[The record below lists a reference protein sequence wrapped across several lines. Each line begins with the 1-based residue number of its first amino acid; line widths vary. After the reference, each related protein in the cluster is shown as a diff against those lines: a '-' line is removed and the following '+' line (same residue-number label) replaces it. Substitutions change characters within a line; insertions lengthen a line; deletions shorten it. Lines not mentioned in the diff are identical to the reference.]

1 MYLQAN
7 PSKARTEQ
15 EKEDIK
21 NVYKIGE
28 QVLPKHGGMR
38 GDSADEEDRRM
49 IEDVRELSLRE
60 VGIGDSRS
68 HERGTSHRDRESSRD
83 SRDEEGRRQRR
94 RDERR
99 RREERQSTRH
109 GSGTVLSPGPMDSRS
124 QARQIEHQSSLR
136 SLLSNSNFDSSNLE
150 EEILRQIVDEGLLDG
165 IDLDS
170 LDVAQQDELS
180 ERIADA
186 YRQRHRRRSRSLDTR
201 SEASRD
207 SNHRN
212 VVEQPRHRQH
222 GRSSSVANQ
231 TPRPSNPSASRP
243 RHRDAYPINQ
253 ESRRRTST
261 DNGRTLGSS
270 LSRTS
275 DVVRE
280 AARSASDLTERS
292 RAFTHER
299 VRPGMAGGPSQGRR
313 TTDPDSGNRSRVNIN
328 QNRHGTTVPG
338 TISNATRNFRTSQ
351 PAAREVS
358 LLNFP
363 SAVIAN
369 SASRGFAVPVQQDNC
384 RDEPLR
390 SVQRSTLAEGIR
402 PGLPYSLPIVTENS
416 VQQIPG
422 PAEPLCSEPMS
433 APSSS
438 QEPILYPEPLISCNR
453 CMKPLLEYDLHY
465 NCSLCLDGKY
475 NICLQCYRRG
485 TGCLHWYGFGTA
497 ALQRYEQQ
505 APIGGYPVKHPLPH
519 VLTGQ
524 RYLRPNSKAK
534 PIMSHQGS
542 QNMTSEDPAKRL
554 QSGVF
559 CSSCLAFA
567 NDCFWKCDFCNEGE
581 WGFCN
586 SCINQG
592 KCCTHPLLPLAHSL
606 TKSKSFASFSTQ
618 HTETSFSSSRP
629 VIGSF
634 PNGPYT
640 PLTFSTKCDICTYP
654 IPPSSTRFH
663 CPQCNNGDYD
673 ICTNCY
679 NRLVSSGRISAENG
693 HKGWRR
699 CLTGHRMIIT
709 GFQDSPY
716 RRVVINDL
724 VGGHALKDDIASP
737 YSPSEP
743 RSPRGEGEWT
753 WRDGQQLQSRT
764 ITKRHTNSSNNST
777 PPIRDPALP
786 IQRQQQQ
793 PSRFPPDGGIGR
805 KVLATWSFWP
815 EEGAENELAFPK
827 GAIVVEAEDING
839 DWFWGIYAGNKGLFP
854 GNYGRVIEIVG

>member
-1 MYLQAN
+1 
-7 PSKARTEQ
+7 
-15 EKEDIK
+15 
-21 NVYKIGE
+21 
-28 QVLPKHGGMR
+28 MR

-49 IEDVRELSLRE
+49 IEEVRELSLRE

-68 HERGTSHRDRESSRD
+68 HERGISHRDRERSRD
-83 SRDEEGRRQRR
+83 SRDEDARRQRR

-99 RREERQSTRH
+99 RRDDRQSTTH
-109 GSGTVLSPGPMDSRS
+109 GSGNVVSHGPVDSRS

-186 YRQRHRRRSRSLDTR
+186 YRQRHRRRSRSVDTR
-201 SEASRD
+201 GEASRGFD
-207 SNHRN
+207 HRN

-231 TPRPSNPSASRP
+231 TPRPSHPSASRP
-243 RHRDAYPINQ
+243 RHRDAYPTNQ
-253 ESRRRTST
+253 ESRRRTSA
-261 DNGRTLGSS
+261 DNGRVFGSS
-270 LSRTS
+270 SLRPS

-280 AARSASDLTERS
+280 AARSASDLSERS
-292 RAFTHER
+292 RAFAHER
-299 VRPGMAGGPSQGRR
+299 VRPGMAVGPSQGRR
-313 TTDPDSGNRSRVNIN
+313 TTDPDSGNRSRVNI
-328 QNRHGTTVPG
+328 QQSSRARQGTTVPG
-338 TISNATRNFRTSQ
+338 SLSNTPQNVSTSNL
-351 PAAREVS
+351 AARDPS
-358 LLNFP
+358 LLDLP
-363 SAVIAN
+363 IAVLAN
-369 SASRGFAVPVQQDNC
+369 STSRGVAVPVQQDH
-384 RDEPLR
+384 RLDEPLR
-390 SVQRSTLAEGIR
+390 SVQRSALAEVTR
-402 PGLPYSLPIVTENS
+402 PVLPNSLPRVTENS
-416 VQQIPG
+416 AQQIPG
-422 PAEPLCSEPMS
+422 PVEPLCSEPMS

-438 QEPILYPEPLISCNR
+438 KEPILYPEPSISCNR
-453 CMKPLLEYDLHY
+453 CMKPLLEYELRH
-465 NCSLCLDGKY
+465 NCSLCLNGNY
-475 NICLQCYRRG
+475 NLCLQCYRRG
-485 TGCLHWYGFGTA
+485 TGCLHWYGFGIA

-505 APIGGYPVKHPLPH
+505 APAGGYPAKHPLPH

-524 RYLRPNSKAK
+524 RYLRPKSEAK
-534 PIMSHQGS
+534 PITSTQGS

-559 CSSCLAFA
+559 CSNCLAFA

-592 KCCTHPLLPLAHSL
+592 NCCTHPLLPLAHSL
-606 TKSKSFASFSTQ
+606 TKSNPSASFTTQ

-629 VIGSF
+629 PIGSF

-640 PLTFSTKCDICTYP
+640 PLTFRTKCDICTYP
-654 IPPSSTRFH
+654 IPPSSARFH

-693 HKGWRR
+693 QKGWRR
-699 CLTGHRMIIT
+699 CLKGHRMIIT

-724 VGGHALKDDIASP
+724 VGGHALKDDITSP
-737 YSPSEP
+737 SSPSES
-743 RSPRGEGEWT
+743 RSPHGEGEWT
-753 WRDGQQLQSRT
+753 WRDGQHLQSRT
-764 ITKRHTNSSNNST
+764 ITKRHTNSSNSST
-777 PPIRDPALP
+777 PPGRDPALP
-786 IQRQQQQ
+786 VQRQQQQ
-793 PSRFPPDGGIGR
+793 PSRFPPNGGVGR
-805 KVLATWSFWP
+805 KVLAAWSFWP